1 MKIVKVKPF
10 GVFKV
15 TDQVID
21 NLQNNT
27 KPQPKT
33 DQQNTIKELIRKVKK
48 DKSGHFIAIAPDS
61 KEFFSFIPIIENEQF
76 FAAQFPDPIQLYYS
90 LAFANYQFTKK
101 TRHNITFQKNQPQPL
116 NFVSGYLYNWHL
128 QYKISTII
136 FLHSTIEA
144 FINYLMPDDFIYK
157 QEYSGGNAD
166 KFIKQTKEHNKEQTE
181 RYILFRE
188 KLSKVIPQVTNIDFQ
203 KKHQKIYDKLLNLN
217 ELRNDII
224 HLRSTKE
231 KNQQYFHK
239 VFNEVI
245 NVNLTPFVNS
255 VRDFINTIKPN
266 FIEFVEIIKS
276 KEPIFRFNF
285 EGHGAF
291 RLDISVF
298 IKILDVPAKKI
309 VLTIPKGTDDKFQ
322 ITMNWIMQNLDIL
335 AKEQL
340 IYFPTVNTKSKDK
353 IVIEID
359 KTDRQLGN
367 QPAWDK

>member
-1 MKIVKVKPF
+1 MKIVKIKPF

-15 TDQVID
+15 SDQVID
-21 NLQNNT
+21 NLQKST
-27 KPQPKT
+27 QTVPKQE
-33 DQQNTIKELIRKVKK
+33 QQKTIKEIIRQVKK

-61 KEFFSFIPIIENEQF
+61 KELFSFIPIIENEQF

-90 LAFANYQFTKK
+90 LAFANYQFAKK
-101 TRHNITFQKNQPQPL
+101 TRHNITFQRDQPQPL
-116 NFVSGYLYNWHL
+116 NFVNGYLYNWHL

-157 QEYSGGNAD
+157 QEYNGEKSD
-166 KFIKQTKEHNKEQTE
+166 KFIKQTKEYNKEQTE
-181 RYILFRE
+181 RYILFKE
-188 KLSKVIPQVTNIDFQ
+188 KLSKVIPQLTNIDFQ
-203 KKHQKIYDKLLNLN
+203 TKHQKIYDKLLNLN

-231 KNQQYFHK
+231 KNQQYFQK
-239 VFNEVI
+239 VFDEV
-245 NVNLTPFVNS
+245 VNIDLTPFVNS
-255 VRDFINTIKPN
+255 VSDFINIIKPS
-266 FIEFVEIIKS
+266 FIEFEEVIKS
-276 KEPIFRFNF
+276 EESTFQFNF

-298 IKILDVPAKKI
+298 IKILDVPAKKVI
-309 VLTIPKGTDDKFQ
+309 LNIPKGTDDKFQ
-322 ITMNWIMQNLDIL
+322 FTMNWIMQNLDIL

-340 IYFPTVNTKSKDK
+340 IYFPTVNTDTEDK
-353 IVIEID
+353 VVIEID

-367 QPAWDK
+367 KPAWDN